1 MARRESLRGPF
12 HENTWTDEMTRLSMA
27 VPGMLPRGNVYCF
40 DHALKN
46 LPDHSPILEIG
57 SFCGL
62 SACMITLLKRRHNVK
77 NQLICVDS
85 WEFTEAG
92 FTDATN
98 DFIQESFQ
106 RNTKHFCPDDPPR
119 AFRMTSDEFFQSW
132 KQKQQQTD
140 NEGKQFTMGG
150 PLSFCYIDGDH
161 SREAVKRDFMNCSEH
176 LSEGGFILFDNSADG
191 SVWEVNDVTRK
202 VKRMKDYRLIARNPN
217 YFFQKVR

>member
-1 MARRESLRGPF
+1 MTRRESLRGPF
-12 HENTWTDEMTRLSMA
+12 HRNTWTDEMTRLSMA

-62 SACMITLLKRRHNVK
+62 SACMITLLKRRHSVK

-98 DFIQESFQ
+98 EFIQESFQ
-106 RNTKHFCPDDPPR
+106 RNTQHFCPDDPPR
-119 AFRMTSDEFFQSW
+119 AFQMTSDEFFRSW
-132 KQKQQQTD
+132 REK
-140 NEGKQFTMGG
+140 
-150 PLSFCYIDGDH
+150 LSFCYIDGDH
-161 SREAVKRDFMNCSEH
+161 SREAVKRDFMNCNDH

-191 SVWEVNDVTRK
+191 SVWEVNDVARK
-202 VKRMKDYRLIARNPN
+202 VKRMKDYKLVARNPN